1 MSESSAKRPKR
12 HIPKFILIPVSI
24 LLLISLLSGIVVT
37 HQNEY
42 KVIKQF
48 GAVVDIIE
56 KPGLSFKKPFI
67 QTTQSIPNKVMVYD
81 VPPSDV
87 ITSDKKSMI
96 ADCFVIWRITDP
108 YKFIRS
114 LSASVSNAE
123 YRLDNIVY
131 NSLKN
136 TISSMKQEMVIS
148 SRDGLLAETILKNC
162 GNSSEEYGI
171 VIKAVETKM
180 LDMPEENK
188 QAVYERMISE
198 RGNIAA
204 TYTAEGESH
213 AKQIRNEADKQVTIM
228 KSEAQA
234 KATEIKADGDAE
246 YTKLLSQA
254 YSTSDKADFYQFMI
268 SLDAAK
274 ASLTGGNKTLIL
286 DSTSPIA
293 KIFYNK

>member
-1 MSESSAKRPKR
+1 MSELSNVKNKR
-12 HIPKFILIPVSI
+12 HKSLFLIIPLCI
-24 LLLISLLSGIVVT
+24 LLLITLLSGIVVT

-48 GAVVDIIE
+48 GAVVRIIQE
-56 KPGLSFKKPFI
+56 PGLTFKKPFI
-67 QTTQSIPNKVMVYD
+67 QTTQSIPDKIMIYD

-114 LSASVSNAE
+114 LSASISNAE

-148 SRDGLLAETILKNC
+148 SRDGLLADTILKNC
-162 GNSSEEYGI
+162 GSSSQEYGI
-171 VIKAVETKM
+171 VISAVETKM

-188 QAVYERMISE
+188 EAVYQRMISE

-204 TYTAEGESH
+204 TYTAEGESQ

-246 YTKLLSQA
+246 YMRILSQA
-254 YSTSDKADFYQFMI
+254 YNTSDKAEFYQFMI

-274 ASLTGGNKTLIL
+274 TSLSGGNKTLIL